1 MAGGF
6 RGIQDASGVWL
17 GGAPA
22 SAVAGLTVL
31 QASGVWITGAPTGV
45 VAVAGLTALQSMGV
59 WITGAP
65 APSGATAGLTV
76 LQAGGVWITGA
87 PAFLAAELAEDGTY
101 RGEYIRR
108 HNEFLLAVLVAAVE
122 VINGQS

>member
-17 GGAPA
+17 GGAPPA
-22 SAVAGLTVL
+22 GTGGGLTVL
-31 QASGVWITGAPTGV
+31 QAGGVWITGAPTGV
-45 VAVAGLTALQSMGV
+45 VAVAGLTALQSM
-59 WITGAP
+59 
-65 APSGATAGLTV
+65 
-76 LQAGGVWITGA
+76 GVWITGA

-122 VINGQS
+122 VINAQS

>member
-22 SAVAGLTVL
+22 VVGAVAGLTVL
-31 QASGVWITGAPTGV
+31 QASGVWITGAP
-45 VAVAGLTALQSMGV
+45 AL
-59 WITGAP
+59 
-65 APSGATAGLTV
+65 SGATAGLTV

-122 VINGQS
+122 VINAQS

>member
-65 APSGATAGLTV
+65 A
-76 LQAGGVWITGA
+76 
-87 PAFLAAELAEDGTY
+87 FLAAELAEDGTY

-122 VINGQS
+122 VINAQS